1 MQKTYHKKEVP
12 ELAREKCGVIYAL
25 ELIGGKWKLPVLW
38 KLSKQDTIRYNELRR
53 QLPGVTN
60 TMLTRVLVDLEAN
73 GLVVR
78 REYEQ
83 VPPHVEYSL
92 TDLGRSLV
100 PLLGGMCDWGKRYLR
115 EVRGV
120 ELPMCEKTGRILHGK
135 TGKSQP
141 LSS

>member
-12 ELAREKCGVIYAL
+12 ELAQEKCGVIYAL

-83 VPPHVEYSL
+83 VPLHVEYGL
-92 TDLGRSLV
+92 TESGRSLIPALEIIGV
-100 PLLGGMCDWGKRYLR
+100 WGRSKM
-115 EVRGV
+115 EQ
-120 ELPMCEKTGRILHGK
+120 EHGDHL
-135 TGKSQP
+135 TRQA
-141 LSS
+141 LE

>member
-60 TMLTRVLVDLEAN
+60 TMLTRVLVDLEAD

-83 VPPHVEYSL
+83 VPPHVEYGL
-92 TDLGRSLV
+92 TESGRSLIPALEIIGV
-100 PLLGGMCDWGKRYLR
+100 WGRSKM
-115 EVRGV
+115 EQ
-120 ELPMCEKTGRILHGK
+120 EHGEHL
-135 TGKSQP
+135 TQQA
-141 LSS
+141 LE

>member
-83 VPPHVEYSL
+83 VPPHVEYGL
-92 TDLGRSLV
+92 TEIGRSLIPALEIIGV
-100 PLLGGMCDWGKRYLR
+100 WGRSKM
-115 EVRGV
+115 EQD
-120 ELPMCEKTGRILHGK
+120 HGEHL
-135 TGKSQP
+135 TQQA
-141 LSS
+141 LE

>member
-83 VPPHVEYSL
+83 VPPHVEYGL
-92 TDLGRSLV
+92 TESGRSLIPALEIIGV
-100 PLLGGMCDWGKRYLR
+100 WGRSKMEQEHGGHLTQQAL
-115 EVRGV
+115 E
-120 ELPMCEKTGRILHGK
+120 
-135 TGKSQP
+135 
-141 LSS
+141 

>member
-1 MQKTYHKKEVP
+1 MQKTYHRKEVP

-83 VPPHVEYSL
+83 VPPHVEYGL
-92 TDLGRSLV
+92 TESGRSLIPALEIIGV
-100 PLLGGMCDWGKRYLR
+100 WGRSKM
-115 EVRGV
+115 EQD
-120 ELPMCEKTGRILHGK
+120 HGEHL
-135 TGKSQP
+135 TQQA
-141 LSS
+141 LE

>member
-12 ELAREKCGVIYAL
+12 ELAQEKCGVIYAL

-83 VPPHVEYSL
+83 VPPHVEYGL
-92 TDLGRSLV
+92 TESGRSLIPALEIIGV
-100 PLLGGMCDWGKRYLR
+100 WGRSKM
-115 EVRGV
+115 EQD
-120 ELPMCEKTGRILHGK
+120 HGEHL
-135 TGKSQP
+135 TQQA
-141 LSS
+141 LE

>member
-12 ELAREKCGVIYAL
+12 ELAQEKCGVIYAL

-53 QLPGVTN
+53 QLLGVTN

-83 VPPHVEYSL
+83 VPPHVEYGL
-92 TDLGRSLV
+92 TESGRSLIPALEIIGV
-100 PLLGGMCDWGKRYLR
+100 WGRSKM
-115 EVRGV
+115 EQ
-120 ELPMCEKTGRILHGK
+120 EHGEHL
-135 TGKSQP
+135 TQQA
-141 LSS
+141 LE

>member
-83 VPPHVEYSL
+83 VPPHVEYGL
-92 TDLGRSLV
+92 TESGRSLIPALEIIGV
-100 PLLGGMCDWGKRYLR
+100 WGRSKM
-115 EVRGV
+115 EQ
-120 ELPMCEKTGRILHGK
+120 EHGEHL
-135 TGKSQP
+135 TQQA
-141 LSS
+141 LE

>member
-83 VPPHVEYSL
+83 VPPHVEYGLTESGCSL
-92 TDLGRSLV
+92 IPALEIIGVWGRSK
-100 PLLGGMCDWGKRYLR
+100 M
-115 EVRGV
+115 EQ
-120 ELPMCEKTGRILHGK
+120 EHGEHL
-135 TGKSQP
+135 TQQA
-141 LSS
+141 LE

>member
-83 VPPHVEYSL
+83 VPPHVEYGL
-92 TDLGRSLV
+92 TESGRSLIPALEIIGV
-100 PLLGGMCDWGKRYLR
+100 WGRSKM
-115 EVRGV
+115 EQD
-120 ELPMCEKTGRILHGK
+120 HGDHL
-135 TGKSQP
+135 TQQA
-141 LSS
+141 LE

>member
-83 VPPHVEYSL
+83 VPPHVEYGL
-92 TDLGRSLV
+92 TESGRSLIPALEIIGV
-100 PLLGGMCDWGKRYLR
+100 WGRSKM
-115 EVRGV
+115 EQD
-120 ELPMCEKTGRILHGK
+120 HGEHL
-135 TGKSQP
+135 TQQA
-141 LSS
+141 LE